1 MMMQEFTDRTG
12 FEPMHDEYKAIEEAY
27 YSFNGNK
34 DEFCADWMK
43 NGGPEKIAE
52 ARAKKIEQLNSRIL
66 ELDRQLRQTS
76 EQYENRIADLKNKL
90 DREQEWKLY
99 EDKDNFQQEKYEELR
114 SAGRVMSDE
123 EAKDLLYDWYGFAK
137 EKVTILHSIPKY
149 EVNRHRQLRVIG
161 EIERLPLYEATDWN
175 YIRFDCG
182 CMCYELVNDQL
193 NPYLH

>member
-182 CMCYELVNDQL
+182 CMCYELVNDH
-193 NPYLH
+193 LH